1 MSESYMTNELY
12 YNHQKPFVH
21 MYIDDVIKQ
30 CSDEP
35 GKFEYNFT
43 FYPDALI
50 LDFKSDDEAYLT
62 DLIGRIAKGIDTVLE
77 TKYAVALFPG
87 DNEVRELVKAVRK
100 GLTSSMIGGRLT
112 IKAKY
117 RGNL

>member
-30 CSDEP
+30 CSDKPE
-35 GKFEYNFT
+35 KFEYNFT
-43 FYPDALI
+43 FYPEALI
-50 LDFKSDDEAYLT
+50 LDFKSNDEAYLK
-62 DLIGRIAKGIDTVLE
+62 DLIGRIADGIDTVLA
-77 TKYAVALFPG
+77 TKYRVALFPG
-87 DNEVRELVKAVRK
+87 DNDVRELVRAVRH
-100 GLTSSMIGGRLT
+100 GLTSPVTDGKLT

-117 RGNL
+117 KGSL

>member
-35 GKFEYNFT
+35 EKFEYNFT

-50 LDFKSDDEAYLT
+50 LDFKSDDGAYLI
-62 DLIGRIAKGIDTVLE
+62 DLIGRIANGIDTVLE

-87 DNEVRELVKAVRK
+87 DDEVRDLVKAVRN
-100 GLTSSMIGGRLT
+100 GLTFSPVDGHLMIE
-112 IKAKY
+112 AKY
-117 RGNL
+117 RGDL